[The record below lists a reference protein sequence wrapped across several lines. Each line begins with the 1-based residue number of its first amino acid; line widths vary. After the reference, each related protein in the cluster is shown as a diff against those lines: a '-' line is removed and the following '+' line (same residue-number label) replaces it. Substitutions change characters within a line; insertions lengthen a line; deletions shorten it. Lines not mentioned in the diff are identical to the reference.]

1 MVRISFIT
9 SISPL
14 ESPVPSR
21 LEGIGFVV
29 VALGEEADCLSLTE
43 LISNF
48 MTILLSLFKILEMVV
63 GFQWRKLGIT
73 NQQQRDSM
81 KRRCF

>member
-48 MTILLSLFKILEMVV
+48 MTISP
-63 GFQWRKLGIT
+63 
-73 NQQQRDSM
+73 SS
-81 KRRCF
+81 